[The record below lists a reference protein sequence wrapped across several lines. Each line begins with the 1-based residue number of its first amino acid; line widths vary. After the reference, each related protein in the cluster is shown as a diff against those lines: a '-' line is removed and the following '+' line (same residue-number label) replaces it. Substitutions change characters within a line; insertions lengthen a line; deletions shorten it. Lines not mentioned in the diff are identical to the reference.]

1 MDDPNTQV
9 ADAMLIARAD
19 LAIDQLKNLEVRLAE
34 PNIDSIR
41 KALIDA
47 YSLLGEMKEAAIE
60 RTSQSNGKSPR
71 ILYFTDKDNR
81 PTPNIENHIT
91 SMRVG
96 KPREIKRSVEIS
108 SVWALRVNDMKAFED
123 RFRIAE
129 SLDTA
134 RILKVLHNV

>member
-19 LAIDQLKNLEVRLAE
+19 LAIDQLKNLEIRLAE
-34 PNIDSIR
+34 PNIDAIR

-47 YSLLGEMKEAAIE
+47 HSLLEEMKLAAIE
-60 RTSQSNGKSPR
+60 RTSQANGKSPR
-71 ILYFTDKDNR
+71 ILYFTEKDNR
-81 PTPNIENHIT
+81 PTANIENHTT

-129 SLDTA
+129 SLEAA